1 MNGGV
6 YYFKKKIF
14 KYIKNKKIS
23 LEDEI
28 LPGLIRNKKICG
40 LVVKNSF
47 IDIGTPNNFKR
58 GKKFL
63 LKNFTKPAA
72 FLDRDGVIN
81 YDRGYV
87 YNFKD
92 FKFRPGVIEG
102 LKFLKRKGYYVFII
116 TNQAGIERVYIQKI
130 NF

>member
-28 LPGLIRNKKICG
+28 LPNLIRNKKISG
-40 LVVKNSF
+40 LIVKNFF
-47 IDIGTPNNFKR
+47 IDIGTPINFKK

-63 LKNFTKPAA
+63 LKILRNLLRF
-72 FLDRDGVIN
+72 
-81 YDRGYV
+81 
-87 YNFKD
+87 
-92 FKFRPGVIEG
+92 
-102 LKFLKRKGYYVFII
+102 
-116 TNQAGIERVYIQKI
+116 
-130 NF
+130 